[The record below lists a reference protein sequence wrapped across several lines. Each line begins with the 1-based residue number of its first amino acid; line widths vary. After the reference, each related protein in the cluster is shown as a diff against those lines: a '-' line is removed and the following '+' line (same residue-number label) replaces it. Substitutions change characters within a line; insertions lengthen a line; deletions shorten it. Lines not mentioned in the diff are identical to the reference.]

1 MKSISLTSSAKV
13 FFSLLTA
20 AFCAQGVLADGENY
34 SLWPRRPEA
43 LAEARRLMDRGSLP
57 KALELLQ
64 PLAEQGGVVGKE
76 AKELIGRLRIRQLL
90 DPNGPDVKK
99 YTVRKGD
106 SWIRMVRKL
115 GCSQAMVVHLNGLMD
130 IPALHTGDV
139 FKYRPLDFH
148 VVVNVPEKEI
158 CLYDGTDFVK
168 GYPILSMKDG
178 GKKNVET
185 TVKDEQAPVSIY
197 SRQFPSADKTLVLAA
212 GGYVIDAA
220 RGTPRSPGFYLS
232 RQDCNEL
239 AMLTRPGTKVTILRG
254 ERRGTVRLV
263 IQRVS
268 KAAVHI
274 GGVCAGAVGPG
285 LLILA
290 GIEEA
295 DTEEDVR
302 WLANKAAVMRIF
314 SDADGKMNLSVREV
328 SGSVLVVSQ
337 FTLHASTRKGNRP
350 SFIRAARP
358 ERAIPLYEL
367 FKKELAFLLE
377 GRVESG
383 EFGADMQ
390 VSLINDGPVTIFMDS
405 RKRE

>member
-20 AFCAQGVLADGENY
+20 AFCAQGILADGENY

-130 IPALHTGDV
+130 IPALHAGDV

-239 AMLTRPGTKVTILRG
+239 AMLTAGNEGDYPEG

-290 GIEEA
+290 GIEEE

-302 WLANKAAVMRIF
+302 WLANKAAAMRIF

-328 SGSVLVVSQ
+328 GGSALVVSQ

-367 FKKELAFLLE
+367 FKKELASLLE